1 MKHLD
6 RDDFRRYW
14 TKTEVIREYQQI
26 LYTFGD
32 MRLPYIFVAEHEQFK
47 DRTLV
52 RKGIVFFNRPQIVL
66 PGHYSGPE
74 FAEGFEQL
82 AHLPPEAV
90 LLFRS
95 MGLPYSQVTNK
106 PIAKEEIEY
115 GSLKSVVDMFDK
127 KLDREEN
134 TETGLIKGVIEG
146 TEVALMRYAIGLV
159 IKSTPENVKQF
170 FEHLRRQQGKPIS
183 PGEKITDEDI
193 RHLFEQ

>member
-1 MKHLD
+1 MDHLD
-6 RDDFRRYW
+6 RNNFRQYW
-14 TKTEVIREYQQI
+14 GETEVIREYQQI

-32 MRLPYIFVAEHEQFK
+32 MRLPYIFLAEHNQFK

-52 RKGIVFFNRPQIVL
+52 SKGTVFFNRPQIVL

-82 AHLPPEAV
+82 GHLPPEAI

-106 PIAKEEIEY
+106 PVAKEEIEY
-115 GSLKSVVDMFDK
+115 GSLQSVVDMFNK

-134 TETGLIKGVIEG
+134 TETGLIKGVTEG
-146 TEVALMRYAIGLV
+146 VEVALMRYAIGLV

-170 FEHLRRQQGKPIS
+170 FEHLRRQQGKPIE
-183 PGEKITDEDI
+183 PGERISDEDI
-193 RHLFEQ
+193 RRLFEQ